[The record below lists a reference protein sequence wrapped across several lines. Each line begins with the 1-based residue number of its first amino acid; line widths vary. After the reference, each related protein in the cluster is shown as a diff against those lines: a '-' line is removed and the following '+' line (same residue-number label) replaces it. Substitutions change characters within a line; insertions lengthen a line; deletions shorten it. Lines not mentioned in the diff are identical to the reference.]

1 MFKSV
6 EELTDIAK
14 MWVKC
19 HELGEYSHL
28 FLS

>member
-1 MFKSV
+1 MFKSF
-6 EELTDIAK
+6 EELTYIAK
-14 MWVKC
+14 MWVKF